1 MNNNRLCKIIIV
13 DDEILIRQG
22 IKHYLNWEQEGFQ
35 IVGEASNGKEAL
47 ELIEQQQ
54 PHIVMTDIVMPV
66 MDGEAL
72 TRTIKQKYPEIE
84 VIVLSSFG
92 EFHYVRSTF
101 QSGVADYILK
111 PKLNAQELLQVLK
124 HTAAKI
130 TSLQLKPPAEPVELS
145 IELLMERLIAG
156 YDIDMDATL
165 MDNVFPHSQFV
176 LLGTDL
182 KHRQNEADELK
193 GTQLANAVDSWWRSA
208 PIHSPFRRVVTN
220 QQQLVYLLNGEP
232 DVLQQAKLLAAS
244 MAEETAASLSIPG
257 WVWSDPFHSFAEL
270 GQTYRES
277 FMKLLSYRFYF
288 PNHRLLT
295 LDKLPEPTTEGNKFY
310 LNQFTEQL
318 KRKQFDLAFQYLEE
332 HVHSMTLDYTTD
344 VFEFKSFLSN
354 IIFNVTV
361 LLGNMGYEVK
371 ELEERKYAYFKSI
384 DDARQADHAANQ
396 LYAFMTE
403 ADQCIAARQQPSN
416 VNMGL
421 ILAYIDEHYADPITL
436 TEVAKHFH
444 FNPSYLSS
452 YFASHNAHGFSEY
465 LNKVRVDKAAE
476 LLNDDVASISE
487 ISGMVGYS
495 DHSYFTKVFKKWT
508 GLSPS
513 QYRRQ
518 QPNQKRD

>member
-1 MNNNRLCKIIIV
+1 MNNNVLCKIIIV

-47 ELIEQQQ
+47 ELVEQMQ
-54 PHIVMTDIVMPV
+54 PHIVITDIVMPV

-111 PKLNAQELLQVLK
+111 PKLDAQELLQVLK
-124 HTAAKI
+124 RTAAQI
-130 TSLQLKPPAEPVELS
+130 PSLQLKPQGEAVELS
-145 IELLMERLIAG
+145 VTLLMERLIAG
-156 YDIDMDATL
+156 YDIDFEPSAINNL
-165 MDNVFPHSQFV
+165 FPYSAFV
-176 LLGTDL
+176 LLGADS
-182 KHRQNEADELK
+182 KHRPNGSDELK
-193 GTQLANAVDSWWRSA
+193 GEQLAGIVDAWWQSA
-208 PIHSPFRRVVTN
+208 RLHLPYHRIVTN
-220 QQQLVYLLNGEP
+220 QQQLVYVLNGEP
-232 DVLQQAKLLAAS
+232 EELEETKQLAS
-244 MAEETAASLSIPG
+244 KMAEELALAHAVPG
-257 WVWSDPFHSFAEL
+257 WVWSDTFTSFAQL
-270 GQTYRES
+270 GQIFRGS
-277 FMKLLSYRFYF
+277 FTKLLNYRFYF

-295 LDKLPEPTTEGNKFY
+295 IDKLPEPTAEGNKFD
-310 LNQFTEQL
+310 LSQFTEQL

-332 HVHSMTLDYTTD
+332 HVHSMALDYTMD
-344 VFEFKSFLSN
+344 VFAFKSFLSN

-384 DDARQADHAANQ
+384 DVARQADHAANQ

-421 ILAYIDEHYADPITL
+421 ILAYIDGHYADPITL

-452 YFASHNAHGFSEY
+452 YFASHNAYGFSEY
-465 LNKVRVDKAAE
+465 LNKVRVEKAAE
-476 LLNDDVASISE
+476 LLSGDTASISE

-518 QPNQKRD
+518 QPNQKRE